1 MGKAQNDPCIM
12 NIWVHDG
19 SKDMPVQRKK
29 YREILAA
36 SLDEIM
42 EEKLDGVKNCFEAKL
57 FGIGLESYTVGSH
70 DFYTAYCATRKQM
83 YTLDTGHYEQTENVS
98 DFVSTLLMYVP
109 ELMLHVSRP
118 VRWDSDHVTIM
129 NDQTLDLFKELVRC
143 DALDRAHV
151 GLDYFDASINRIGAY
166 IIGSRATQKCI
177 LQALLEPKAKLRE
190 YEDNGQYFER
200 LALMEE
206 AKSMPFG
213 AVFDYFNLKN
223 NVPVGEEYIQCIQQ
237 YEKDV
242 TQQEIIKSFPTTMA
256 NSGSLKSTIAVSLT
270 NYLDA
275 GAIVAGASG
284 LTLWQNYLGLSE
296 VHLGWL
302 NFISANCLGAAI
314 GAIIGG
320 FLADK
325 YGRKFIFTYN
335 LLVYMT
341 GVLLIMLSM
350 NFPMLLA
357 GFLVTGVSVGVGV
370 PASWTYISESSEVN
384 NRGRNICIS
393 QMSWGVG
400 PMMILLLG
408 MFFAPGGYFF
418 DFVEAVAYIFSDAHL
433 PCDKETVN
441 VFSSRIVFFSL
452 FVVAFIAWNL
462 QRQLQ
467 ESAEFTAQKADEKKN
482 GLMDNI
488 KVLFQNKVAVKTVC
502 FLAGIYLTWNLVAS
516 VMGFFQP
523 HIYETAG
530 GVSNET
536 ANWMNFIQWAIIVG
550 ITFVT
555 SKLIDKTSH
564 KAIYVFGL
572 LVAISAWLIIVT
584 IGVNGPVGLWSF
596 AILWGIQGG
605 TSVQI
610 FYALWGSELFPAKFR
625 AGAQGL
631 MFFIVRG
638 LSAVWGLVFTV
649 IYGENGEGFTIAAWC
664 MIILLAISL
673 IVGFIGAPN
682 TRCRALEDITKERYG
697 ESY

>member
-1 MGKAQNDPCIM
+1 
-12 NIWVHDG
+12 
-19 SKDMPVQRKK
+19 
-29 YREILAA
+29 
-36 SLDEIM
+36 
-42 EEKLDGVKNCFEAKL
+42 
-57 FGIGLESYTVGSH
+57 
-70 DFYTAYCATRKQM
+70 
-83 YTLDTGHYEQTENVS
+83 
-98 DFVSTLLMYVP
+98 
-109 ELMLHVSRP
+109 
-118 VRWDSDHVTIM
+118 
-129 NDQTLDLFKELVRC
+129 
-143 DALDRAHV
+143 
-151 GLDYFDASINRIGAY
+151 
-166 IIGSRATQKCI
+166 
-177 LQALLEPKAKLRE
+177 
-190 YEDNGQYFER
+190 
-200 LALMEE
+200 
-206 AKSMPFG
+206 
-213 AVFDYFNLKN
+213 
-223 NVPVGEEYIQCIQQ
+223 
-237 YEKDV
+237 
-242 TQQEIIKSFPTTMA
+242 MA
-256 NSGSLKSTIAVSLT
+256 NNGSLKSTIAVSLT

-284 LTLWQNYLGLSE
+284 LTLWQKYLGLSE

-302 NFISANCLGAAI
+302 NFISANCLGAAV

-341 GVLLIMLSM
+341 GVLLIMLSI

-357 GFLVTGVSVGVGV
+357 GFLVTGISVGVGV

-393 QMSWGVG
+393 QMSWGIG

-408 MFFAPGGYFF
+408 MFFAPGGYLFGV
-418 DFVEAVAYIFSDAHL
+418 VESVAQLFGGAGMSVDAVNA
-433 PCDKETVN
+433 
-441 VFSSRIVFFSL
+441 FSSRIVFFSL

-467 ESAEFTAQKADEKKN
+467 ESAEFTAQKAEEKKT
-482 GLMDNI
+482 GLLDNI
-488 KVLFQNKVAVKTVC
+488 KVLFQNNIAVKTVC

-530 GVSNET
+530 GVTNEQ

-550 ITFVT
+550 VTFIT

-564 KAIYVFGL
+564 KAIYTFGL

-596 AILWGIQGG
+596 AILWGVQGG

-638 LSAVWGLVFTV
+638 LSAVWGLIFTY
-649 IYGENGEGFTIAAWC
+649 IYGENGEGFTIAAFC
-664 MIILLAISL
+664 MIALLVVSL
-673 IVGFIGAPN
+673 IVGFIGAPV
-682 TRCRALEDITKERYG
+682 TRGRALEDITKERYG
-697 ESY
+697 ELIS